1 MRDGRGLTPN
11 ARAQP
16 LAQCWQRWRV
26 FIAVCVRVRVC
37 ARARSRLCESSRP
50 SGGLPGRECTD
61 RRWFASHVGRE
72 TVSARNRLGAEPSGR
87 ETVWARNRLGAEP
100 SGRGTVWAR
109 NRLSAEPS
117 GRGTVW
123 ARNRLGAK
131 PSGRGSVWARN
142 RLSAEPF
149 WSGSV
154 WARNRLGAKPS
165 GRGTIWARNRLGV
178 EPARNGGSRLG
189 RIARS
194 PARAHRRGPS
204 HGCCFQMRAA
214 GWGGAFVALQMR
226 HGSALS
232 HAPRRD
238 PAQREER
245 YRLRVGQ
252 SAASW

>member
-87 ETVWARNRLGAEP
+87 ETVWARNRLGA
-100 SGRGTVWAR
+100 
-109 NRLSAEPS
+109 
-117 GRGTVW
+117 
-123 ARNRLGAK
+123 K
-131 PSGRGSVWARN
+131 PPRRGSVWARN